1 MGRVNQPPPPP
12 PPQQQQPPP
21 PPQQQDPT
29 VLNHFSHSHPMQL
42 INPPP
47 PGATQ
52 ILCNACKFPCEGGPA
67 YHCAPCD
74 YTLDKPCASFARVI
88 RHPAHPDHPLTLS
101 IEPTAYSSFLC
112 NGCHRQGFGSSYYCS
127 LCDYVLHPNC
137 ASLPRVSSHPS
148 HPHALTLTF
157 VSPYGVM
164 PFTCDVCRQIGIGG
178 SVMWLYRCVPCG
190 FDAHVGCAVSDAQ
203 APTQQPQQQQQPPQ
217 QPQQQQQQEP
227 TVLNHFSHSHPMQL
241 VNPPPPGATQI
252 LCNACK
258 FPCEGGPAY
267 RCSPCDYTL
276 DKPCASYARV
286 IRHPAHPDH
295 PLTLSIEPTA
305 YSSFL
310 CDGCHS
316 QGLGSSYY
324 CSLCDYVLHPN
335 CASLSRTSRHPSHP
349 HALTLTFVSPYGVM
363 PFTCDVCRQI
373 GIGGSVMWLYR
384 CAPCGFDVH
393 LGCAVV
399 SDAQAPA
406 QQAAPSHM
414 MLMQMLQRMQRA
426 SASASARPV
435 MMNPFQVQSSLTR
448 PSSMPPL
455 RQNNGMNELL
465 HSLSG
470 LSLNNGMN
478 ELLHSLS
485 GLSLNNNN
493 GNSGF
498 GGGGGDVSGL
508 QGQDQGLFDGTD
520 GQGFDLSG
528 ILGGGSFDFSDILGN
543 LNF

>member
-1 MGRVNQPPPPP
+1 MPSDWHWRVGHVAVPVRVMRLRRARGCAVSDAQAPAQQQQQQQ
-12 PPQQQQPPP
+12 PQQQQ
-21 PPQQQDPT
+21 PT

-52 ILCNACKFPCEGGPA
+52 ILCNACKFPCEG
-67 YHCAPCD
+67 D
-74 YTLDKPCASFARVI
+74 
-88 RHPAHPDHPLTLS
+88 
-101 IEPTAYSSFLC
+101 
-112 NGCHRQGFGSSYYCS
+112 
-127 LCDYVLHPNC
+127 
-137 ASLPRVSSHPS
+137 
-148 HPHALTLTF
+148 
-157 VSPYGVM
+157 
-164 PFTCDVCRQIGIGG
+164 
-178 SVMWLYRCVPCG
+178 
-190 FDAHVGCAVSDAQ
+190 
-203 APTQQPQQQQQPPQ
+203 
-217 QPQQQQQQEP
+217 
-227 TVLNHFSHSHPMQL
+227 
-241 VNPPPPGATQI
+241 
-252 LCNACK
+252 
-258 FPCEGGPAY
+258 PAY

-310 CDGCHS
+310 CDGCHR

-324 CSLCDYVLHPN
+324 CSLCNYVLHPN
-335 CASLSRTSRHPSHP
+335 CASLPRTSRHPSHP
-349 HALTLTFVSPYGVM
+349 HALTLTFVSPYDVM
-363 PFTCDVCRQI
+363 PFTCDVCLQI

-399 SDAQAPA
+399 SDAQAPP
-406 QQAAPSHM
+406 QQAAPSHVTLM
-414 MLMQMLQRMQRA
+414 QQAMQSQAQSHVMLMQMLQRMQMA
-426 SASASARPV
+426 SPSASARPV

-448 PSSMPPL
+448 PSPMPPL
-455 RQNNGMNELL
+455 RQNNGM
-465 HSLSG
+465 S
-470 LSLNNGMN
+470 

-520 GQGFDLSG
+520 GQGFG
-528 ILGGGSFDFSDILGN
+528 IPGSSMDSLKMVR
-543 LNF
+543 